1 MYCPIQICRWDF
13 RVRTEPTTA
22 KGRATVAR
30 VLDAACELFAR
41 QGIRATT
48 LDQIGALSRTGRGQ
62 LYLYFAGK
70 PDLVA
75 AVVVQQVDRVLDA
88 QQPLL
93 GTISTAAELRAWC
106 DIAAQQYS
114 VHEAIRCPL
123 GSLVH
128 ELGEQ
133 DVAAR
138 AALAEGFGRWRMEL
152 AAGLRRVEQRGELAA
167 GADPD
172 SVAAAL
178 LAAYEG
184 GVLLAGA
191 AHDPAQL
198 RIVLTAVAGLALG
211 PAPA

>member
-1 MYCPIQICRWDF
+1 M
-13 RVRTEPTTA
+13 RTEPRTA
-22 KGRATVAR
+22 KGRASVAR

-48 LDQIGALSRTGRGQ
+48 LDQVGALSRTGRGQ
-62 LYLYFAGK
+62 LYRYFSGK

-75 AVVVQQVDRVLDA
+75 AVVAQQVDRVLQA

-93 GTISTAAELRAWC
+93 GTISTAADVWAWC
-106 DIAAQQYS
+106 DEAARQYC
-114 VHEAIRCPL
+114 VADPIRCPL

-133 DVAAR
+133 DGPAR
-138 AALAEGFGRWRMEL
+138 VALAEGFGRWRFEL

-167 GADPD
+167 GAPPD
-172 SVAAAL
+172 VVAAAL
-178 LAAYEG
+178 LAVYQG

-191 AHDPAQL
+191 ADDPDQL
-198 RIVLTAVAGLALG
+198 RIVLNAVAGLALG
-211 PAPA
+211 SAPIRRLGHGPGSVPE